1 MGCDIHMFCEYK
13 KTVNNKEIWVNA
25 DNWRINPYYDGDDKD
40 ESKHNV
46 SSLLSGR
53 NYSLFSALCGVRD
66 YSDSTPKISEPRGM
80 PEGVSPEIIQENKEW
95 GGDGH
100 SHSYATLAEVF
111 AFNKLKNP
119 VKFSGLI
126 SVEQANKLDDNGVTP
141 DSWCQ
146 GSSDKTMVHRVWEDD
161 SLTPLSVLFEKMTE
175 RFNDVGWFFGRDIPT
190 DKMDD
195 FRIVFWF
202 DN

>member
-13 KTVNNKEIWVNA
+13 KTVNNKEVWVNA
-25 DNWRINPYYDGDDKD
+25 DNWRVNPYYGDEY
-40 ESKHNV
+40 ESKYNV
-46 SSLLSGR
+46 SSLLDDR

-66 YSDSTPKISEPRGM
+66 YSESTPKISEPRGM
-80 PEGVSPEIIQENKEW
+80 PKGVSPEILQENKEW
-95 GGDGH
+95 GCDGH
-100 SHSYATLAEVF
+100 SHSYATLSEVF

-126 SVEQANKLDDNGVTP
+126 SVDQAKELDDKGVIPTC
-141 DSWCQ
+141 WCQ
-146 GSSDKTMVHRVWEDD
+146 GSSDKTLVHRVWEDNTI
-161 SLTPLSVLFEKMTE
+161 TPLSDLFKKMKE
-175 RFNDVGWFFGRDIPT
+175 RFDDVAWFFGRDIPV